1 MGIGDEDRVGLG
13 DWAVEVQG
21 IEGWEGGPLDSIDLL
36 EGWERESREDG
47 ESGQSHGLGDGGEGL
62 SLKGDEHG
70 AALSDQVSVN
80 LANTVE
86 VDNTACTLVDDDV
99 SLELLAGRGD
109 GGGITL
115 VLDLDGLLLADLV
128 GGLGC

>member
-1 MGIGDEDRVGLG
+1 MGIGDEDLVGLG

-21 IEGWEGGPLDSIDLL
+21 IEGWEGGPLNSIDLL
-36 EGWERESREDG
+36 EGWERESREEG

-62 SLKGDEHG
+62 SLKGDELG
-70 AALSDQVSVN
+70 AALGNQASVN
-80 LANTVE
+80 LANAGE
-86 VDNTACTLVDDDV
+86 VDNITRILVDDDV

-109 GGGITL
+109 GRGITL
-115 VLDLDGLLLADLV
+115 VLDLNRLLSADLV